1 MKTKELIISLIQ
13 QDLKHTQL
21 VVGLDNVGLEASDK
35 HHLQILEIIAKIMQV
50 PEGNIEDNW
59 GQVYY
64 RLLQEAK
71 YFQIT
76 HTHDS
81 LREYAVL
88 CYRQLKL
95 FIEIESLKR
104 KKKTEIYPV
113 FP

>member
-1 MKTKELIISLIQ
+1 MKTKELVISLIQ

-21 VVGLDNVGLEASDK
+21 VAGLDNVGLEASDK
-35 HHLQILEIIAKIMQV
+35 YHLQILEIIAKLMQV
-50 PEGNIEDNW
+50 PEGDIDNNW

-81 LREYAVL
+81 LRDYAIL

-95 FIEIESLKR
+95 FIAIECLKKGLNR
-104 KKKTEIYPV
+104 
-113 FP
+113 